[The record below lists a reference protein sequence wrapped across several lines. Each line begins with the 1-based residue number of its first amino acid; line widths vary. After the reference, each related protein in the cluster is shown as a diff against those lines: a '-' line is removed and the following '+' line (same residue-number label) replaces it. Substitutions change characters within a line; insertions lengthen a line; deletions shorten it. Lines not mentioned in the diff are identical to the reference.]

1 MTCISHTAQP
11 FLHVTHRPEI
21 HPPPRQ
27 APAMTSRSAGHPR
40 PVHRAARRP
49 SPPHA
54 SVSTRGWCRQM
65 GHRSSLPLPAQPA
78 RHAPAGTH
86 NAPNQATPS
95 TSIARPDEEHACR
108 QRLLLPETH
117 IRGQERRGEG
127 ADSTTL
133 PHAPA
138 PSPRRSPPPK
148 SGLLLHIAAPHAEVA
163 ENPRK
168 ARGTRELCV
177 ARTCRQPVHPV
188 VAGGGRVLTSPQHV
202 LPPILLQRGSTLP
215 RGRCELTPPR
225 APPLPRAVRLRHRP
239 LMPGTCGRS
248 QPRTPHRWRGRGN
261 GVGGKPSVAR
271 RGAAGGAAAMH
282 ASCL

>member
-1 MTCISHTAQP
+1 MFYLYTAQP

-40 PVHRAARRP
+40 PVHGAARRP

-54 SVSTRGWCRQM
+54 SVSTREWCRQM

-78 RHAPAGTH
+78 RHAPAATH

-95 TSIARPDEEHACR
+95 TSTARPDEGQACR
-108 QRLLLPETH
+108 QRLLLPEAH

-133 PHAPA
+133 THAPA

-148 SGLLLHIAAPHAEVA
+148 SGLLLHIAAP
-163 ENPRK
+163 
-168 ARGTRELCV
+168 RESSREPPQTEGDQGVLRCPHMP
-177 ARTCRQPVHPV
+177 AACTS
-188 VAGGGRVLTSPQHV
+188 GG
-202 LPPILLQRGSTLP
+202 
-215 RGRCELTPPR
+215 
-225 APPLPRAVRLRHRP
+225 
-239 LMPGTCGRS
+239 CGR
-248 QPRTPHRWRGRGN
+248 RTGSDLPA
-261 GVGGKPSVAR
+261 AR
-271 RGAAGGAAAMH
+271 PPAHPAAAWLH
-282 ASCL
+282 APSRKV